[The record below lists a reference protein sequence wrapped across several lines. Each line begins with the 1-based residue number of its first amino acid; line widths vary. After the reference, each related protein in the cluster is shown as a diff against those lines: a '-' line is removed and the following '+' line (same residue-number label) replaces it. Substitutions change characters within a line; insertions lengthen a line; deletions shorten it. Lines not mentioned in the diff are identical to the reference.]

1 MTEKLYNLQIT
12 EKQLQVISTACE
24 LLSRI
29 QGGQVLEA
37 FDYLPLRKDM
47 DWGVYHEIKDELTKR
62 MPEILK
68 DRINGWNSSFGV
80 GHKELPESHDISWDL
95 YTVLRHKISWE
106 RAVENGIIESEDSP
120 RKFTEMMGTNYDKPF
135 MWSAEPLAKIE
146 RIQ

>member
-37 FDYLPLRKDM
+37 FEHLPLRKDM

-68 DRINGWNSSFGV
+68 DEIDGWGSSFGV
-80 GHKELPESHDISWDL
+80 GHPELPESKDIAIDL
-95 YTVLRHKISWE
+95 YQTIRHKISWE
-106 RAVENGIIESEDSP
+106 RAVEKGIVESEDSP
-120 RKFTEMMGTNYDKPF
+120 RKFMEMMGVSYDKPF
-135 MWSAEPLAKIE
+135 NWSAEPLAKIE
-146 RIQ
+146 RIL